1 MPLFSGAYSPCF
13 LQKLKDVQEFLKLP
27 QKELTSRQ
35 IRIHKGP
42 LSDHIKNWEDVNRTL
57 TGTAYESFLSSDY

>member
-1 MPLFSGAYSPCF
+1 MPLFGGTKSPCF

-27 QKELTSRQ
+27 QMELTSRQ
-35 IRIHKGP
+35 IKIHKGP
-42 LSDHIKNWEDVNRTL
+42 LSDHIKNWEDVNKTL